1 MKRVTA
7 TVSVAPATVSLGV
20 SSDALQEIEQQ
31 NTLVSVSA
39 GFEGTAL
46 LGQMEWVWAPLT
58 EATITLVVPESR
70 SSADQK
76 YCLVVFSDQSGDQ
89 VTGPVKWLRTAQG
102 LRIGRI
108 EAVPAGLATFSV
120 PSIVGAFNQELDR

>member
-46 LGQMEWVWAPLT
+46 LGQMEWVWAPRL
-58 EATITLVVPESR
+58 
-70 SSADQK
+70 SAA
-76 YCLVVFSDQSGDQ
+76 SH
-89 VTGPVKWLRTAQG
+89 QG
-102 LRIGRI
+102 
-108 EAVPAGLATFSV
+108 S
-120 PSIVGAFNQELDR
+120 